1 MSTTSQRQP
10 HAAPRRWGSL
20 TPVTAARGFLGRLA
34 RDVRGNTLAIAGAA
48 LIPLAGMVGGGIDM
62 SRLYITKTR
71 LQHACDA
78 GALAGRKAMGGGIW
92 SQSNFAPR
100 TAANGLFDAN
110 FQDGAYGSSSLTRSF
125 TEAGGRVTGVASA
138 TVPMTLTR
146 VIGRTSETLTVTCDA
161 AMSLPNTDIMFV
173 LDTTGSMGNKAVSTD
188 TKTKMEA
195 LKGAVKCFYESV
207 AQRNTSEACTSG
219 APTGGVTA
227 VQVRFGFVPY
237 ATNVNVGRLLPPVYF
252 ANSWNYQTR
261 RANKR
266 PPGTYANGPYWED
279 YPNGSISRSNCLRY
293 MDNTSFNGFTP
304 SATTSG
310 GPAPTSTVSVAFNS
324 DGAATSGT
332 SDGEWGWIGA
342 ADTGGN
348 SRSCRRLRTDT
359 TTTYVDTLRDWTYGS
374 LPVDITGL
382 KNGSSWNPSFTR
394 PIGTGASDVTLNW
407 EGCIEERATV
417 RAASYTPI
425 PSGAKDLD
433 IDLIPSPG
441 DASTLWAPAVPG
453 LIYTRNQLSGGGSWN
468 LAQTTTTDEYI
479 NGSQYFCP
487 TEAKK
492 LAEWN
497 DPTAFE
503 AYVDSLTPEG
513 NTYHDIGMVW
523 GARLMSPTG
532 IFASENALTPNG
544 GEIERHLIFMTDG
557 EACTGTG
564 NYNAYG
570 VGWFDRRQTAANTA
584 PTDGCGTNGTLTEQ
598 VNARLAGLCEAVKNK
613 NITLWVIW
621 FGVSNTTIENALR
634 SCSTTG
640 RFYSA
645 RNSADLDT
653 VFGSIA
659 SEISQLRLT
668 R

>member
-1 MSTTSQRQP
+1 MMDRSTVS
-10 HAAPRRWGSL
+10 ASAP
-20 TPVTAARGFLGRLA
+20 VGFLRRLG
-34 RDVRGNTLAIAGAA
+34 RDVRGNTLAILAAA
-48 LIPLAGMVGGGIDM
+48 LIPLAGMVGGGIDI
-62 SRLYITKTR
+62 SRMYITKTR

-92 SQSNFAPR
+92 SQSNNAPR
-100 TAANGLFDAN
+100 AAAERFFDAN
-110 FQDGAYGSSSLTRSF
+110 FQSTAYGSTGLVRTF
-125 TEAGGRVTGVASA
+125 TEAGGKVTGTASA

-146 VIGRTSETLTVTCDA
+146 VIGRTTETLGVACDA

-173 LDTTGSMGNKAVSTD
+173 LDTTGSMNEKAVDTD
-188 TKTKMEA
+188 TLTKMEA

-207 AQRNTSEACTSG
+207 AQRDTSESCNLG

-237 ATNVNVGRLLPPVYF
+237 SVNVNVGRLLPSSYF

-261 RANKR
+261 RANMR
-266 PPGTYANGPYWED
+266 PPGAYVNGPYWQVL
-279 YPNGSISRSNCLRY
+279 GSSISQSNCQNY
-293 MDNTSFNGFTP
+293 MNNTSFSGFSPT
-304 SATTSG
+304 ATTTG
-310 GPAPTSTVSVAFNS
+310 GPSPVTRVTVVFNS
-324 DGAATSGT
+324 DGSATSGG
-332 SDGEWGWIGA
+332 SNGEWGWSGA
-342 ADTGGN
+342 PDTGG
-348 SRSCRRLRTDT
+348 STRSCRRLRTDT
-359 TTTYVDTLRDWTYGS
+359 STTFVDTLRDWTYGS

-382 KNGSSWNPSFTR
+382 KNGNGWNPSFTR
-394 PIGTGASDVTLNW
+394 PIGSGASNVTLAW
-407 EGCIEERATV
+407 DGCIEERATV

-433 IDLIPSPG
+433 IDLIPSAG
-441 DASTLWAPAVPG
+441 DATTLWAPAVQG
-453 LIYTRNQLSGGGSWN
+453 LIYMRNQTSSGGSWN
-468 LAQTTTTDEYI
+468 LAQVTTTQEYI
-479 NGSQYFCP
+479 NASQYVCP
-487 TEAKK
+487 VEAKK
-492 LAEWN
+492 LVEWN
-497 DPTAFE
+497 DPAVFE
-503 AYVDSLTPEG
+503 SYVDSLTPSG
-513 NTYHDIGMVW
+513 NTFHDIGMVW

-532 IFASENALTPNG
+532 LFASENAFTPGG
-544 GEIERHLIFMTDG
+544 GEIERHLIFMSDG
-557 EACTGTG
+557 DACTRQD

-570 VGWFDRRQTAANTA
+570 VAWFDRRQTDTNSV
-584 PTDGCGTNGTLTEQ
+584 PTDGCGTSGTLTQQ

-634 SCSTTG
+634 SCAHPD

-668 R
+668 K

>member
-1 MSTTSQRQP
+1 
-10 HAAPRRWGSL
+10 
-20 TPVTAARGFLGRLA
+20 
-34 RDVRGNTLAIAGAA
+34 
-48 LIPLAGMVGGGIDM
+48 
-62 SRLYITKTR
+62 
-71 LQHACDA
+71 
-78 GALAGRKAMGGGIW
+78 
-92 SQSNFAPR
+92 
-100 TAANGLFDAN
+100 
-110 FQDGAYGSSSLTRSF
+110 
-125 TEAGGRVTGVASA
+125 
-138 TVPMTLTR
+138 MTLTR
-146 VIGRTSETLTVTCDA
+146 VIGRTTETLSVTCDA

-173 LDTTGSMGNKAVSTD
+173 LDTTGSMEFKAVNTD
-188 TKTKMEA
+188 SKTKIQA
-195 LKGAVKCFYESV
+195 LRGAVKCFYESV
-207 AQRNTSEACTSG
+207 AQRNTSESCNLG

-237 ATNVNVGRLLPPVYF
+237 ATNVNVGRLLPSTYF
-252 ANSWNYQTR
+252 ANTWNYQTR
-261 RANKR
+261 RANMR
-266 PPGTYANGPYWED
+266 APGNYVDGPYWEI
-279 YPNGSISRSNCLRY
+279 YPGPLSQSDCLRFMNNTSIS
-293 MDNTSFNGFTP
+293 GFTP
-304 SATTSG
+304 TVTPTGGTS
-310 GPAPTSTVSVAFNS
+310 PVSRVSVVFNS
-324 DGAATSGT
+324 DGSASAGGT
-332 SDGEWGWIGA
+332 NGEWGWSGSVDNA
-342 ADTGGN
+342 GTFRN
-348 SRSCRRLRTDT
+348 CRRLRTDT
-359 TTTYVDTLRDWTYGS
+359 LTTYVSTMRDWTYGS
-374 LPVDITGL
+374 FPVDISGL
-382 KNGSSWNPSFTR
+382 KNGNGWNTSFTR
-394 PIGTGASDVTLNW
+394 PIGSAPVGAAPSDVTLNW

-417 RAASYTPI
+417 RALNYSPI

-433 IDLIPSPG
+433 IDLVPSAG
-441 DASTLWAPAVPG
+441 DATTLWAPVLPG
-453 LIYTRNQLSGGGSWN
+453 LIFTRREHQFAGGNWD
-468 LAQTTTTDEYI
+468 LPEVTTRDDFVNASY
-479 NGSQYFCP
+479 YACP

-497 DPTAFE
+497 DSTAFE
-503 AYVDSLTPEG
+503 SYVDSLSPEG

-532 IFASENALTPNG
+532 IFASENAVTPTG

>member
-1 MSTTSQRQP
+1 M
-10 HAAPRRWGSL
+10 AK
-20 TPVTAARGFLGRLA
+20 LA
-34 RDVRGNTLAIAGAA
+34 RDVRGNTMAIVAAA

-92 SQSNFAPR
+92 SQSDYAPR
-100 TAANGLFDAN
+100 TAANALFDAN
-110 FQDGAYGSSSLTRSF
+110 FADGSYGSSSLSRSF
-125 TEAGGRVTGVASA
+125 TEADGKVTGTVSA

-146 VIGRTSETLTVTCDA
+146 VIGRTSETIAVSCDA
-161 AMSLPNTDIMFV
+161 AMSLPNTDVMFV
-173 LDTTGSMGNKAVSTD
+173 LDTTGSMGSKAVSTD

-207 AQRNTSEACTSG
+207 AQRNTSESCTSG

-237 ATNVNVGRLLPPVYF
+237 ATNVNVGRLLPSAYF

-261 RANKR
+261 RANMR
-266 PPGTYANGPYWED
+266 PPGVYPNGPYWEV
-279 YPNGSISRSNCLRY
+279 YGSSISRNNCLKY
-293 MDNTSFNGFTP
+293 MTNVAFNGFSP
-304 SATTSG
+304 SPITSG
-310 GPAPTSTVSVAFNS
+310 GPAPASTVATTFNS
-324 DGAATSGT
+324 DGDATSGT
-332 SDGEWGWIGA
+332 DDGEWGWNGA
-342 ADTGGN
+342 PDTTTN

-359 TTTYVDTLRDWTYGS
+359 TTTFVDTFRDWTYGS
-374 LPVDITGL
+374 LPVDVSGL
-382 KNGSSWNPSFTR
+382 KNGTGWNPSFVR
-394 PIGTGASDVTLNW
+394 PIGTGGSNVTLNW

-417 RAASYTPI
+417 RATGYSPI
-425 PSGAKDLD
+425 PAGAKDLD
-433 IDLIPSPG
+433 IDLVPSAG
-441 DASTLWAPAVPG
+441 DVSTLWAPAVPG
-453 LIYTRNQLSGGGSWN
+453 LIFTRNQTSGGGNWD
-468 LAQTTTTDEYI
+468 LAQVTTTDDYI
-479 NGSQYFCP
+479 NASQYFCP

-492 LAEWN
+492 LVEWN
-497 DPTAFE
+497 DPTVFE
-503 AYVDSLTPEG
+503 NYVDSLTPEG
-513 NTYHDIGMVW
+513 NTYHDIGMLW

-532 IFASENALTPNG
+532 IFGSENALTPSG

-557 EACTGTG
+557 EACTGVG

-570 VGWFDRRQTAANTA
+570 VAWFDRRQTDPNTV
-584 PTDGCGTNGTLTEQ
+584 PTDGCQTTGTLTQQ
-598 VNARLAGLCEAVKNK
+598 VNARLAALCTAVKNK

-621 FGVSNTTIENALR
+621 FGVSNTTIENSLR
-634 SCSTTG
+634 SCATSG